1 MKLDLHTHTTFSD
14 GFFTPEEIVDLAVKK
29 GLDGIAITDHDTT
42 KGIDS
47 AIKRSTVYKDFLVVP
62 GIEFSCEYNDEEVH
76 ILGYFIEYK
85 SPELIKLTDKLK
97 TERIK
102 RGYKIISELNNIGLN
117 ITIEDVKKFAKDDF
131 VGRPHIANALVMKG
145 LADSIEDAFN
155 KYLIKGKPGYVKR
168 YKLSIADTINLIH
181 RIDGIAVLAHPGLL
195 KVKDIIDYAIDSG
208 IDGIEA
214 IHSKHLKKE
223 IDDYIYMSKRNNL
236 IITGGSDFHGAI
248 NNCEYSLGNYYIDI
262 DKLET
267 LKRRR
272 KNDSI

>member
-1 MKLDLHTHTTFSD
+1 MKLDLHVHTLFSD
-14 GFFTPEEIVDLAVKK
+14 GLLPPEEIVDLAVKE

-42 KGIDS
+42 KGVEN
-47 AIKRSTVYKDFLVVP
+47 AIKRSVKYKNFMVIP
-62 GIEFSCEYNDEEVH
+62 GIEFSCNYNDEEVH

-85 SPELIKLTDKLK
+85 SSELISLTDELK

-145 LADSIEDAFN
+145 LADDIGDAFN

-168 YKLSIADTINLIH
+168 YKLSVEDAITLIH
-181 RIDGIAVLAHPGLL
+181 RIEGVAVLAHPGLL
-195 KVKDIIDYAIDSG
+195 KDKDIIYYAINKG

-214 IHSKHLKKE
+214 IHSKHLKEESDNFICISEK
-223 IDDYIYMSKRNNL
+223 NNL
-236 IITGGSDFHGAI
+236 IVTGGSDFHGQI
-248 NNCEYSLGNYYIDI
+248 VNGECSLGKYYIDI
-262 DKLET
+262 DELET
-267 LKRRR
+267 LKRGR